1 MKRLTIDIP
10 DELHRDIKI
19 YLAPTVGKIKDFV
32 TDLIKEKLESE
43 RRFNEENK
51 ATKS

>member
-19 YLAPTVGKIKDFV
+19 YLAPTRGKIKNFV
-32 TDLIKEKLESE
+32 TDLIREKLHIDQHPD
-43 RRFNEENK
+43 EENN
-51 ATKS
+51 TN